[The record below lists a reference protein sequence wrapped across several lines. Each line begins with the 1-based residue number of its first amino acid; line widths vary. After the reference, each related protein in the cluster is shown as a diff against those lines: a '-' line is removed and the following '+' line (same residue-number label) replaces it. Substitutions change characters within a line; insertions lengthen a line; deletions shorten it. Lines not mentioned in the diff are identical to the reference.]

1 MLSFRSLWA
10 AAEGRNT
17 AWYGPATKMFSSER
31 YLTDSAELLDM
42 LAPYSLLEAGPAGAV
57 NLGYRHSQVT
67 TTYGGTS
74 EVHRSII
81 AERQLGLPRSRA
93 I

>member
-1 MLSFRSLWA
+1 MGRGIVHPVDSLRTTPW
-10 AAEGRNT
+10 
-17 AWYGPATKMFSSER
+17 
-31 YLTDSAELLDM
+31 SAELLDM
-42 LAPYSLLEAGPAGAV
+42 LAPWSLLEKGPAGAV